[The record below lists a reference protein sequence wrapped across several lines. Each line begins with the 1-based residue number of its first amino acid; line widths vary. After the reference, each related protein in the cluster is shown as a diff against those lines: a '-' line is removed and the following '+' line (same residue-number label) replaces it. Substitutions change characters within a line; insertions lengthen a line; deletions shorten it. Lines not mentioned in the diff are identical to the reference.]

1 MHSRNAL
8 QLGLHD
14 IYYKLEKRY
23 ITHVQGCGIYSDLHT
38 TGNGMKVIRHNNNN
52 HPTIQQVRSGNCAWN
67 VSRVYY

>member
-14 IYYKLEKRY
+14 IYYTLEQRY

-38 TGNGMKVIRHNNNN
+38 AGKEWKLHRMYPECTTNSTKLY
-52 HPTIQQVRSGNCAWN
+52 S
-67 VSRVYY
+67 